1 MKIGILLSGCG
12 VYDGAEIQ
20 ESVLAMLSIEEAGH
34 EYVCIGV
41 NQDQHH
47 VINHINGEV
56 MKENRNM
63 LVEAARIARGEIVDV
78 QNIIL
83 NDLDAIVIPGGFGSA
98 KNFSS
103 WAFEGPDGWILPS
116 VKKLILELHDLKK
129 VIIALCVS
137 PVLLA
142 KAFEGTAVSP
152 EMTIGSDK
160 EESPYDIPSF
170 TGGMNQ
176 VGVQTEMKTIQE
188 IQIDK
193 ENRII
198 TAPCY
203 MMRASISE
211 IKKNIQQAIEAVETL
226 K

>member
-20 ESVLAMLSIEEAGH
+20 ESVLAMLAIDEAGH

-41 NQDQHH
+41 NKYQHH

-56 MKENRNM
+56 LKENRNM

-78 QNIIL
+78 ENIIL

-103 WAFEGPDGWILPS
+103 WAFEGPDCWVLPS
-116 VKKLILELHDLKK
+116 VKKLILELHELKK

-137 PVLLA
+137 PVILA
-142 KAFEGTAVSP
+142 KTFEGTDVSP
-152 EMTIGSDK
+152 EMTIGSNK
-160 EESPYDIPSF
+160 EESPYDILSF

-193 ENRII
+193 GNRII

-203 MMRASISE
+203 MMHASISE